1 MMKKYPHSL
10 LLNPPVDL
18 EASKNEK
25 SLSIFVWPELGPEK
39 ASLL

>member
-1 MMKKYPHSL
+1 MMKTNSTLH
-10 LLNPPVDL
+10 NPLVDL
-18 EASKNEK
+18 EASENEK